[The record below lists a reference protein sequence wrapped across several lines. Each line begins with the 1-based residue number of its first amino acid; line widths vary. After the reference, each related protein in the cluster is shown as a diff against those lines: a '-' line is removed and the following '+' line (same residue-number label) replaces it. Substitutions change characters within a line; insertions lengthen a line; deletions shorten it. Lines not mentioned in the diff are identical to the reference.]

1 MDKPKEEC
9 GVLGLWSETPL
20 DVAGLL
26 HLGLLALQ
34 HRGQEA
40 AGIAVTDGKE
50 FLVEKDLGLVNQVFG
65 EERLG
70 KLRLEGARLGI
81 AHTRYSTTGSNLR
94 FNAQPLTAR
103 TAHGVLAIAHN
114 GNFTNAKPLRD
125 RLLREG
131 ATFQSTS
138 DTEVMLLLLARL
150 AHLPLPQAAAEAMRL
165 LEGGYSIL
173 LMDRKTLLALRD
185 PHGVRPLVL
194 GKAPWGFV
202 FASEPPALA
211 LLGAEYLRDV
221 HPGEVVWVEEGRL
234 QSLRVLPPDPTPC
247 AFEWIYFARPDSLLD
262 GVEAYQA
269 RVKMGEELFREAP
282 AEADIVVP
290 VPDSGIGA
298 AVGYAR
304 ASGLPLEYGLY
315 KNPYAGRTFIQPT
328 QELRDLKTRL
338 KLSPTSAVRGQRV
351 VLIDDSIVRGTT
363 SKRIVQMLKEAGAK
377 AVHFRVSSPPI
388 RFPCYYGIDTAARK
402 ELIAAEK
409 GVEEIR
415 AYIGADSLAF
425 LSEEGVRRAIG
436 RSVCLAC
443 FNGRYPA
450 GVPVEG
456 EKLALELG

>member
-1 MDKPKEEC
+1 MDKPQEEC
-9 GVLGLWSETPL
+9 GVLGIYSREPL
-20 DVAGLL
+20 DVPGLL

-40 AGIAVTDGKE
+40 AGMAVSDGRE
-50 FLVEKDLGLVNQVFG
+50 FLVEKDLGLVNQVFT
-65 EERLG
+65 EERLSR
-70 KLRLEGARLGI
+70 LRLSGARLGL

-125 RLLREG
+125 QLLGEG

-150 AHLPLPQAAAEAMRL
+150 GHLSLPEAAAEAMKA

-173 LMDRKTLLALRD
+173 LMDRKTLVALRD
-185 PHGVRPLVL
+185 PHGVRPLAI
-194 GKAPWGFV
+194 GKLPSGYA
-202 FASEPPALA
+202 FASEPPALE
-211 LLGAEYLRDV
+211 LLGAQYLRDV
-221 HPGEVVWVEEGRL
+221 RPGEVVWVEEGKLKSL
-234 QSLRVLPPDPTPC
+234 QALPPSPAPC

-262 GVEAYQA
+262 GLEAYEA
-269 RVKMGEELFREAP
+269 RVRMGMELFREAP
-282 AEADIVVP
+282 AEADMVVP

-298 AVGYAR
+298 AVGYAK

-338 KLSPTSAVRGQRV
+338 KLSPTSAVKGKRV

-363 SKRIVQMLKEAGAK
+363 SRHIVAMLKEAGALE
-377 AVHFRVSSPPI
+377 VHFRVSSPPI

-402 ELIAAEK
+402 ELIAAQK
-409 GVEEIR
+409 SVEEIR

-425 LSEEGVRRAIG
+425 LSEEGVKRAIG
-436 RSVCLAC
+436 GPVCLAC

-450 GVPVEG
+450 GVPTEG
-456 EKLALELG
+456 EKLALEIL

>member
-1 MDKPKEEC
+1 MDKPREEC
-9 GVLGLWSETPL
+9 GVLGLWSESPL

-26 HLGLLALQ
+26 YLGLLALQ

-40 AGIAVTDGKE
+40 AGIAVSDGQA
-50 FLVEKDLGLVNQVFG
+50 FLVEKDLGLVNQVFT
-65 EERLG
+65 EERLR
-70 KLRLEGARLGI
+70 KLRLPEARLGI

-103 TAHGVLAIAHN
+103 TAHGVLGIAHN

-125 RLLREG
+125 RLLLEG

-150 AHLPLPQAAAEAMRL
+150 AHLPLPEAAAEAMRR
-165 LEGGYSIL
+165 LEGGYSVL
-173 LMDRKTLLALRD
+173 LMSRNTLLALRD

-194 GKAPWGFV
+194 GQAPWGYA
-202 FASEPPALA
+202 FASEPPALE
-211 LLGAEYLRDV
+211 LLGATYLRDV
-221 HPGEVVWVEEGRL
+221 RPGEVVWVEEGELKSL
-234 QSLRVLPPDPTPC
+234 QVLPPKPAPC
-247 AFEWIYFARPDSLLD
+247 AFEWIYFARPDSLLE
-262 GVEAYQA
+262 GTEAYAA
-269 RVKMGEELFREAP
+269 RVRMGEELFREAP
-282 AEADIVVP
+282 AEADLVVP

-304 ASGLPLEYGLY
+304 AGGLPLEFGLY

-338 KLSPTSAVRGQRV
+338 KLAPTSAVRGKRV
-351 VLIDDSIVRGTT
+351 VLVDDSIVRGTT
-363 SKRIVQMLKEAGAK
+363 SRRIVRMLKEAGALE
-377 AVHFRVSSPPI
+377 VHFRVSSPPI

-409 GVEEIR
+409 SVEEIR

-436 RSVCLAC
+436 KPVCLAC

-450 GVPVEG
+450 GRPEEG
-456 EKLALELG
+456 EKLALELL

>member
-1 MDKPKEEC
+1 MDKPREEC
-9 GVLGLWSETPL
+9 GVLGIYSQEAL

-40 AGIAVTDGKE
+40 AGMAVSDGKE
-50 FLVEKDLGLVNQVFG
+50 FLVEKDLGLVNQVFT
-65 EERLG
+65 EERLSR
-70 KLRLEGARLGI
+70 LRLPEARLGL

-103 TAHGVLAIAHN
+103 TIHGVLAIAHN

-125 RLLREG
+125 RLLKEG

-150 AHLPLPQAAAEAMRL
+150 GQLSLPQAAAEAMKA

-173 LMDRKTLLALRD
+173 LMDRKTLVALRD
-185 PHGVRPLVL
+185 PHGVRPLAI
-194 GKAPWGFV
+194 GKLPHGYA
-202 FASEPPALA
+202 FASEPPALE
-211 LLGAEYLRDV
+211 LLGAQHIRDV
-221 HPGEVVWVEEGRL
+221 RPGEVVWVEEGELKSL
-234 QSLRVLPPDPTPC
+234 QALPPSPAPC

-262 GVEAYQA
+262 GLEAYEA
-269 RVKMGEELFREAP
+269 RVRMGMELFREAP
-282 AEADIVVP
+282 AEADMVVP

-304 ASGLPLEYGLY
+304 SSGLPLEYGLY

-338 KLSPTSAVRGQRV
+338 KLSPTSAVRGKRV

-363 SKRIVQMLKEAGAK
+363 SRRIVAMLREAGALE
-377 AVHFRVSSPPI
+377 VHFRVSSPPI

-409 GVEEIR
+409 SLEEIR
-415 AYIGADSLAF
+415 AYIGADTLAF

-436 RSVCLAC
+436 GPVCLAC

-450 GVPVEG
+450 GVPLEG
-456 EKLALELG
+456 EKLALEIL